1 MHRCAGRVEQAG
13 GVTQGV
19 VRGHA
24 EGAADVVAP
33 DFIVGRGTGEGG
45 DPEVEL
51 AIEGLPAGIK
61 TELGKL
67 AAAAGETTLKITA
80 TDKAPI
86 TNATFTVVG
95 TATFNDRN
103 YKTRTGPISLV
114 ISAPEPVEIA
124 TNAPPAAAT
133 SPAATK

>member
-1 MHRCAGRVEQAG
+1 MDRRAG
-13 GVTQGV
+13 
-19 VRGHA
+19 
-24 EGAADVVAP
+24 
-33 DFIVGRGTGEGG
+33 FSG
-45 DPEVEL
+45 DVEL
-51 AIEGLPAGIK
+51 ALEGLPAGIK
-61 TELGKL
+61 SELGKL
-67 AAAAGETTLKITA
+67 AVAVGETTLKVTA

-103 YKTRTGPISLV
+103 YKTRTGPIALV